1 MDLEKTY
8 IVGDVLGRVTDQAR
22 YLVATAGPL
31 EGRYLRLGPEPLLIG
46 RAPDCSVTLPD
57 PAASGRHCVV
67 RVEGESVMVADQRS
81 TNGTFLDGRRLEGRA
96 ELRPGSVLQ
105 VGRSLFRLELL
116 ADAEVRRRE
125 QMAEELRKAS
135 LYVQSLL
142 PTPLRKGPVRTDWR
156 FIPSLELGGDAF
168 GHHTLADGRFALY
181 LLDVSGHGAGSALHS
196 VSAMSFVR
204 KQSLPGVDFGEPDQ
218 VLTALNAAFPME
230 KHGEVFFTMWY
241 GVFDPASRRLSF
253 SSAGHP
259 PALLVSAD
267 RSTVRE
273 LRTRNLPVG
282 IAEGVRYS
290 ADAVEVPAGSH
301 LYVFSDGTFE
311 VRVASG
317 EMMDPEEFRDLVAAA
332 PREGVPEPERIE
344 TAVRERMTG
353 REFEDDF

>member
-1 MDLEKTY
+1 
-8 IVGDVLGRVTDQAR
+8 V
-22 YLVATAGPL
+22 
-31 EGRYLRLGPEPLLIG
+31 G
-46 RAPDCSVTLPD
+46 RAPDCDVPLPD

-67 RVEGESVMVADQRS
+67 RVEGEVVRVVDQGS
-81 TNGTFLDGRRLEGRA
+81 TNGTYLDGRRVEGSA
-96 ELRPGSVLQ
+96 ELMPGSVLQ

-116 ADAEVRRRE
+116 AEDEVRRRE

-142 PTPLRKGPVRTDWR
+142 PTPLREGPVRTDWR

-168 GHHTLADGRFALY
+168 GHHELADGRFAIY

-204 KQSLPGVDFGEPDQ
+204 KQSLPGVDFGEPGD
-218 VLTALNAAFPME
+218 VLTALNDAFPME

-241 GVFDPASRRLSF
+241 GVYDPASRRLSY

-267 RSTVRE
+267 RATVAE
-273 LRTRNLPVG
+273 LHTRHLPVG
-282 IAEGVRYS
+282 IAESVSYGS
-290 ADAVEVPAGSH
+290 ETAEVPPGSH

-311 VRVASG
+311 VKTRSG
-317 EMMDPEEFRDLVAAA
+317 EMMEPEEFRGIAAA
-332 PREGVPEPERIE
+332 ATQEGVAEPARIE
-344 TAVRERMTG
+344 AAVRERMVG
-353 REFEDDF
+353 REFEDDFSILHAEFV